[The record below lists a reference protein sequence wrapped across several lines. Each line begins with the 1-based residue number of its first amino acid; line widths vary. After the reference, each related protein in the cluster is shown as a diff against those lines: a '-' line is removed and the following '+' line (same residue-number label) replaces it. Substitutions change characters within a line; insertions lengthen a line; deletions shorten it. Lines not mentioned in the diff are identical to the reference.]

1 MNKTSI
7 LLIEDEPALSQLIQE
22 IFNSRGFRVT
32 CATNGIQGWSLYK
45 STRPDI
51 IIVDIM
57 LPEKDG
63 LTLVKDIRNSGDEV
77 PILFLTARTTPA
89 DVIQGLEAGAD
100 DYVKKPFSIEELLLR
115 IKNLTKRVSKTM
127 QRDLLYNVP
136 IEKIGNYLYNHK
148 RLELTIEDHTTRLS
162 QREGDLLQLLLKHRN
177 GVLDRTEALNQ
188 IWGDDTFFNS
198 RSMDVYITRLRK
210 CLNRDPRLQ
219 IVNVR
224 ARGYRLLD

>member
-1 MNKTSI
+1 MNQISI

-22 IFNSRGFRVT
+22 IFISRGFKVT

-57 LPEKDG
+57 LPGKDG
-63 LTLVKDIRNSGDEV
+63 LSLVKDIRNSGDEL
-77 PILFLTARTTPA
+77 PILFLTARTAPA

-100 DYVKKPFSIEELLLR
+100 DYVKKPFSIEELMLR
-115 IKNLTKRVSKTM
+115 TKNLAKRVNKTM
-127 QRDLLYNVP
+127 RSDMLHDIP
-136 IEKIGNYLYNHK
+136 IVKIGNYLYNHK
-148 RLELTIEDHTTRLS
+148 RLELTIEDQAIRLS
-162 QREGDLLQLLLKHRN
+162 QREGDLLLLLLKYRN
-177 GVLDRTEALNQ
+177 NVLDRTIALNQ
-188 IWGDDTFFNS
+188 IWGDDTFFNG

-210 CLNRDPRLQ
+210 YLKKDPRLQ